1 LEQISILLQYKKPL
15 CHNFQIKLRK
25 GKKKPVILDI
35 LVIGIIVY
43 CVYLIFLYFAQRAL
57 IYPGRTLG
65 PKQYQ
70 TEWITKEHIHWIDT
84 PEGKIETWFFP
95 SKNDAI
101 NPNNPVVIF
110 AHGNY
115 ELIDYCEVETKGLN
129 QLGYDVFL
137 IEYPG
142 FGRSKG
148 DTHRESIN
156 TVYVAA
162 YDWLVSNKNVQP
174 DQIIGFGRS
183 LGGGAIC
190 DLVEKRPLACVI
202 LQSTFANVKSFAK
215 RYLAPAFLT
224 RDPFD
229 NVEIMKNYTKPVLII
244 HGRQDAL
251 IPFWHGETLAK
262 NIPQSEFIAY
272 DCEHNNCPPD
282 WNAYWQ
288 IIDRFIKNAFKVS
301 IQ

>member
-1 LEQISILLQYKKPL
+1 MIL
-15 CHNFQIKLRK
+15 N
-25 GKKKPVILDI
+25 I
-35 LVIGIIVY
+35 LVTGIIVY

-70 TEWITKEHIHWIDT
+70 TGWITEEYINWIDT
-84 PEGKIETWFFP
+84 PEGKIETWFIP
-95 SKNDAI
+95 SKN
-101 NPNNPVVIF
+101 NNTNQGNPVVIF

-115 ELIDYCEVETKGLN
+115 ELIDYCEVETRGLN

-148 DTHRESIN
+148 MTSRESIN
-156 TVYVAA
+156 TVYVWA
-162 YDWLVSNKNVQP
+162 YDWLVSNKNVDP

-190 DLVEKRPLACVI
+190 DLVEKRSLAGVI
-202 LQSTFANVKSFAK
+202 LQSTFSNVKSFAK
-215 RYLAPAFLT
+215 RYGAPAFLA

-229 NVEIMKNYTKPVLII
+229 NVEIMKNYSRPVLII

-262 NIPQSEFIAY
+262 NIPQSEFIQF
-272 DCEHNNCPPD
+272 DCEHNDCPPD
-282 WNAYWQ
+282 WKAYWQ
-288 IIDRFIKNAFKVS
+288 IIDRFIKTAVEVS
-301 IQ
+301 VQ